1 MRFPITRLLAAAATI
16 TAVALVLSFI
26 TRHAKHGFGLYL
38 GDIAWPVFLLGA
50 LLTVLVG
57 LAALVETARHRPST
71 RSAR

>member
-16 TAVALVLSFI
+16 TAVGLVLSFI

-50 LLTVLVG
+50 LLTVLLG
-57 LAALVETARHRPST
+57 LAALVGAARRRPST
-71 RSAR
+71 HSAQ